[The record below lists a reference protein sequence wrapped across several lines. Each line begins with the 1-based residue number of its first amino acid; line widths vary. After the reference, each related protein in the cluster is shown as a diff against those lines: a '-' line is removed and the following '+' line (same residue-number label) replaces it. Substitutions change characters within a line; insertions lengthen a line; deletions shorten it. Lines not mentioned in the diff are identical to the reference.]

1 MHFDLC
7 DWEDEGDS
15 RSNIRHVGHNG
26 VTPEEF
32 EEVLTAVARRD
43 VQPSRSHPENMTCA
57 GETNEGRNLRIV
69 FELDESDDFVYVRPV
84 TAYESEE

>member
-1 MHFDLC
+1 
-7 DWEDEGDS
+7 
-15 RSNIRHVGHNG
+15 

-43 VQPSRSHPENMTCA
+43 VQPSRLHPENMTCA